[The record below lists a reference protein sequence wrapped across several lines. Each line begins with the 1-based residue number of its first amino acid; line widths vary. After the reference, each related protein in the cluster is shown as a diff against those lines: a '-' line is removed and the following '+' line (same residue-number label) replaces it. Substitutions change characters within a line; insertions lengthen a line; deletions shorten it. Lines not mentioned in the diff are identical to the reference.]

1 MPLRWW
7 DWPWLGWQ
15 IFLAGYREP
24 EGDPEPAPVSLRSLI
39 AALLLL
45 ASLIVLSLHIID
57 VLRQSDRLQDCVLQG
72 RTNCAT
78 SPRAAHH

>member
-1 MPLRWW
+1 LRWS

-24 EGDPEPAPVSLRSLI
+24 EGDPEPAPVSLRALI

-45 ASLIVLSLHIID
+45 AGLIFISLHIID
-57 VLRQSDRLQDCVLQG
+57 LLRQSDRLQDCVMQG
-72 RTNCAT
+72 RTNCAAGAE
-78 SPRAAHH
+78 PANH